1 MPPTISVSHLTKY
14 YGRSRGVLDLSLVV
28 NEGEIFGFMGP
39 NGAGK
44 TTAIRVLMGLL
55 RPTVG
60 SASIAGFDC
69 WKQAVDVHRE
79 TGYLPGE
86 YALDPSLTGAQILQF
101 LANLRG
107 GVDQQYLSS
116 LVERFQLDPSRRYR
130 EYSHGN
136 KQKIGLIQALMHRP
150 RLLIL
155 DEPTIGL
162 DPLNQQEFYAIM
174 EEVRAEGRTIFLSSH
189 ILSEVEHTCDRVAII
204 REGRLVKVDS
214 VASLKEIRQHAMEI
228 SFDVPASP
236 DWFARLPGVQSAVVE
251 RGGLE
256 VRLEVQGDL
265 PEVIQAAADHG
276 AVNIAT
282 TEPTLEE
289 IFLRFYTHA
298 DAELVPEPAAA
309 R

>member
-1 MPPTISVSHLTKY
+1 MPPIISVSNLTKY
-14 YGRSRGVLDLSLVV
+14 YGRSRGVLDLSFEVR
-28 NEGEIFGFMGP
+28 EGEIFGFMGP

-55 RPTVG
+55 RPTAG

-86 YALDPSLTGAQILQF
+86 YSLDPSLTGAQILQY

-107 GVDQQYLSS
+107 GVDQGYLSS
-116 LVERFQLDPSRRYR
+116 LVERFELDPSRRYR

-136 KQKIGLIQALMHRP
+136 KQKIGLIQAFMHRP
-150 RLLIL
+150 RLLVL

-162 DPLNQQEFYAIM
+162 DPLNQQEFYAM
-174 EEVRAEGRTIFLSSH
+174 VEEVRAEGRTMFLSSH

-204 REGRLVKVDS
+204 REGSLVKVDS
-214 VASLKEIRQHAMEI
+214 VASLKELRQHTMEI
-228 SFDVPASP
+228 SFDTPASP
-236 DWFARLPGVQSAVVE
+236 DWFAHLRGVQSAIVE
-251 RGGLE
+251 RGGHE
-256 VRLEVQGDL
+256 VRLEVRGEL
-265 PEVIQAAADHG
+265 PEVIRAAAEHG

-282 TEPTLEE
+282 SEPSLEE
-289 IFLRFYTHA
+289 IFLRFYA
-298 DAELVPEPAAA
+298 PAEPEPIATH
-309 R
+309 